1 MISIVF
7 PGQGSQKIGMG
18 LDFYNKFELV
28 KEIFKKAND
37 ILGYKISD
45 LIFDGSQDKF
55 TRDFI
60 SAWNKVMNSDRFEA
74 L

>member
-1 MISIVF
+1 MESNWKIAMKVLIEHLVRSSYCN
-7 PGQGSQKIGMG
+7 PRRPSLGSNSQ
-18 LDFYNKFELV
+18 L
-28 KEIFKKAND
+28 KA
-37 ILGYKISD
+37 LAEVYCA
-45 LIFDGSQDKF
+45 DGSQDKF